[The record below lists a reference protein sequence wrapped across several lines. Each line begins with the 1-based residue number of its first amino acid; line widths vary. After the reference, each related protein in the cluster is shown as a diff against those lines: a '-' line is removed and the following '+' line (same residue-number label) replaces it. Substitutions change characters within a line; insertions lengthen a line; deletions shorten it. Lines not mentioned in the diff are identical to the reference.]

1 MDYGDHIRVNNGVK
15 DPDFP
20 ELLLTGFSG
29 YITGF
34 EDDLIQIEWDKN
46 TLNSMSDDF
55 IELCDRENL
64 DHTKMSLY
72 IFDID
77 YIGG

>member
-15 DPDFP
+15 DPDFS
-20 ELLLTGFSG
+20 ELLLTGYSG

-34 EDDLIQIEWDKN
+34 EDNLIQIEWDKK

-64 DHTKMSLY
+64 DHTKMSLD
-72 IFDID
+72 ISDID
-77 YIGG
+77 FICG